1 MAHLGFNCINI
12 YIYVR
17 ASIFPGVLIYSLASK
32 LSCCSPPS
40 VSQFNSGLISFI
52 RSVISVTYSLDYMKS
67 TKNEVQY
74 KRNSTKNEVQYKR
87 KVQII
92 NYSIKGKVQGTV
104 LSKLKGKL

>member
-1 MAHLGFNCINI
+1 MC
-12 YIYVR
+12 VC

-32 LSCCSPPS
+32 LSCCSLPS

-52 RSVISVTYSLDYMKS
+52 PSVISVTYSLDYMKS
-67 TKNEVQY
+67 TKKEVQY
-74 KRNSTKNEVQYKR
+74 KG

-92 NYSIKGKVQGTV
+92 KYSIKGKVQGTV

>member
-32 LSCCSPPS
+32 LFCCSPPS
-40 VSQFNSGLISFI
+40 VSKLNSGLISFI
-52 RSVISVTYSLDYMKS
+52 RYIISVTYSLDYMK
-67 TKNEVQY
+67 
-74 KRNSTKNEVQYKR
+74 STKNEVQYKR